1 MIGIKKVK
9 DMDTKESREVEALAY
24 VDGNQE
30 ADSTV
35 YFVQEADSTVYFVD
49 LVSEGEVP

>member
-9 DMDTKESREVEALAY
+9 DMDTKESREAEALAY
-24 VDGNQE
+24 VDGNKD

-35 YFVQEADSTVYFVD
+35 YFVGLA
-49 LVSEGEVP
+49 SEGEVP